1 MSYHPL
7 GSMLR
12 PTLGLMD
19 VLLRF
24 GFSGLA
30 TWIRP
35 LDLISDGSDGT
46 ILLWLLLNTFLGET
60 SVLNGFVW
68 SVAISTPSSLFLV
81 SGFENSDL
89 ARFNSLFSAK
99 FWLRIPIDDEISIHL
114 FCHSLGSRLRLL
126 LRLVKVVLE
135 YGFRDTLLGTIR
147 LAGLGMDLMVLF
159 FFCDFFWGL
168 GVLKR
173 PETIVVWRHWF
184 GRSLRPGKPSN
195 SPRCVEG
202 ATMARRAPFP
212 LSSIPAYIEQSMK
225 LFVWWTGKRKCRTT
239 IWDTRWWHD
248 WIYAQHQHYAFS
260 RRDHPD

>member
-46 ILLWLLLNTFLGET
+46 TLLWLLLNTFLGET

-99 FWLRIPIDDEISIHL
+99 FWLRIPIDDEILIRL

-225 LFVWWTGKRKCRTT
+225 LFVCLAHVGDRNMVAQPESARNAKGALLGWWATWPPRGLG
-239 IWDTRWWHD
+239 
-248 WIYAQHQHYAFS
+248 
-260 RRDHPD
+260 

>member
-46 ILLWLLLNTFLGET
+46 TLLWLLLNTFLGET

-225 LFVWWTGKRKCRTT
+225 LFVCLCADWGLWGHTH
-239 IWDTRWWHD
+239 IWSVPCLLGRSQQPWCDTV
-248 WIYAQHQHYAFS
+248 ALK
-260 RRDHPD
+260 

>member
-1 MSYHPL
+1 
-7 GSMLR
+7 
-12 PTLGLMD
+12 MD
-19 VLLRF
+19 DGTFGYVLSSF
-24 GFSGLA
+24 GFNVETDVGINGCFA
-30 TWIRP
+30 P
-35 LDLISDGSDGT
+35 F
-46 ILLWLLLNTFLGET
+46 WLLGTRCLNSAAWFDKRWIWWYYS
-60 SVLNGFVW
+60 SVVASEYFSRRNVSVNGFVW

-99 FWLRIPIDDEISIHL
+99 FWLRIPIDDEILIRL

-225 LFVWWTGKRKCRTT
+225 LFVCLSDQYSVTV
-239 IWDTRWWHD
+239 IQQA
-248 WIYAQHQHYAFS
+248 ILVAL
-260 RRDHPD
+260 